1 MYVRG
6 HERSHVGD
14 ARCVIV
20 GRPREGHPIIV
31 PRSEKPTLITAA
43 EGHVLRRVC
52 VLLSMSQ

>member
-20 GRPREGHPIIV
+20 GRLGREGHPIIV
-31 PRSEKPTLITAA
+31 PRSEKTTLITS
-43 EGHVLRRVC
+43 R
-52 VLLSMSQ
+52 